1 MNQLN
6 WLVRQS
12 LCCLLLALCCPGVAD
27 AQTRKVLLVG
37 DSWAAQQWEDG
48 VHNAVFDLNGYPDL
62 EAFGDVVAISGS
74 TAADWV
80 VPTELQKITD
90 ALNANPEINTVQL
103 TLGGNDFLNQWN
115 TGMTPMQVT
124 DLQNQIIADLQIVID
139 HILDLDISLEII
151 LSFYD
156 YPNFVDT
163 TSGATGIFCF
173 NLHNDLGFPDPTA
186 MNTAGVAF
194 EEAFAAIAAS
204 QPRVQHV
211 SHFGLMQNTYGFPG
225 QNIQPGDILPPGDIS
240 LPSPVESMRVTA
252 GIFVDCF
259 HLGEDG
265 YGVLVQ
271 NLFDRY
277 YQYRFDTVFKSLFE

>member
-1 MNQLN
+1 MNQLPRSAGQTL
-6 WLVRQS
+6 LV
-12 LCCLLLALCCPGVAD
+12 LLVLLIGTHSAQ

-37 DSWAAQQWEDG
+37 DSWAEQQWNDG

-80 VPTELQKITD
+80 VPSELQKITD
-90 ALNANPEINTVQL
+90 ALNANPQIDTVQL
-103 TLGGNDFLNQWN
+103 TLGGNDFLNNWN
-115 TGMTPMQVT
+115 TALTPAEVT
-124 DLQNQIIADLQIVID
+124 ALQNQIITDLQLVVE
-139 HILDLDISLEII
+139 HILNHDISLEII

-163 TSGATGIFCF
+163 TGGATGFVCF
-173 NLHNDLGFPDPTA
+173 NLHSDLGFPDAAT
-186 MNTAGVAF
+186 MNAAGVAF
-194 EEAFAAIAAS
+194 EEAFASLAATH
-204 QPRVQHV
+204 PRVSHV

-225 QNIQPGDILPPGDIS
+225 QNIPPGQIQPPGDIS

-259 HLGEDG
+259 HLRDDG

-271 NLFDRY
+271 NLFDQY
-277 YQYRFDTVFKSLFE
+277 FQYRFDTLFNSHFE